1 MPFYSIGLQV
11 YLRRDSN
18 SNLWS
23 PYRPPN
29 HFVTSTVFLTLLISF
44 QVRGGF
50 KMASAGGNQLQEEA
64 FPDGLLR
71 VGELGLHLGDRLR
84 TEPDLSR
91 ATRES

>member
-1 MPFYSIGLQV
+1 
-11 YLRRDSN
+11 
-18 SNLWS
+18 
-23 PYRPPN
+23 
-29 HFVTSTVFLTLLISF
+29 
-44 QVRGGF
+44 
-50 KMASAGGNQLQEEA
+50 MASAGGDQLQEEA